1 MHLVIVRLCVAMYSS
16 GDHVVEAEWVE
27 CFEFHEPVHYDVESC
42 SGEVTTPLDDW
53 SVATCELTRGE

>member
-1 MHLVIVRLCVAMYSS
+1 MYSS